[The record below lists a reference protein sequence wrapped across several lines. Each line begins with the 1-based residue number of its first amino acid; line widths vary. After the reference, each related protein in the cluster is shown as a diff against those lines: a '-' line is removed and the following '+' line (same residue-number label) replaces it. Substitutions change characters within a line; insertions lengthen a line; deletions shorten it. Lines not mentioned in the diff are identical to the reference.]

1 MNDLKREYQQ
11 ARPYIE
17 YHYPALAAALY
28 EKGMLLG
35 VMRGTAK
42 LIQDLIEEWLDLHEN
57 SSLCGNIWEPPKI
70 KK

>member
-35 VMRGTAK
+35 VMR
-42 LIQDLIEEWLDLHEN
+42 
-57 SSLCGNIWEPPKI
+57 EPLS
-70 KK
+70 